1 MICIRCGK
9 SNSSNASQCG
19 SCSAV
24 LPRNYGQSESSSL
37 LSLEDG
43 RNYEP
48 PDRVYPNTAIQGLEE
63 ALAVHLEE
71 DGPEEDVYAWLAEIE
86 KRTSDLLSFLP
97 EATEAIR
104 SQQEAD
110 PDDLPHRIG
119 YLLQVGIQ
127 RFNDATQQFREKMAG
142 DDADFE
148 DILDELQLA
157 NDYICHSAILV
168 GELFAREG
176 MTVSLVAE
184 GEAESEEEA
193 LEEEAAEA

>member
-9 SNSSNASQCG
+9 LNSSNSSKCG
-19 SCSAV
+19 SCGAV
-24 LPRNYGQSESSSL
+24 LPRNYGQSDSSSL

-71 DGPEEDVYAWLAEIE
+71 DGPEQDVYTWLAEIE
-86 KRTSDLLSFLP
+86 KRTADLLSFMP
-97 EATEAIR
+97 QASEAIR
-104 SQQEAD
+104 GQQEAD

-127 RFNDATQQFREKMAG
+127 RFNDATQEFREKMAG
-142 DDADFE
+142 DDVDF
-148 DILDELQLA
+148 DDVLDELQLA
-157 NDYICHSAILV
+157 NDFICHSATLV

-176 MTVSLVAE
+176 VTVSLVAE
-184 GEAESEEEA
+184 GELESQEEP
-193 LEEEAAEA
+193 AEA